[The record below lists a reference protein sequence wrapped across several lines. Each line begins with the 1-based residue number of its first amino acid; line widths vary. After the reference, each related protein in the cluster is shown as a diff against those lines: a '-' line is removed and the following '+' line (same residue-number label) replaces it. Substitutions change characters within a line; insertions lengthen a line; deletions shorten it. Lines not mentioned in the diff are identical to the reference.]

1 MRPRNLIRYFTV
13 LIVLLVS
20 QTAISSAQDDS
31 VEARL
36 LNADEGQI
44 LVNTASEHRGESER
58 KPDCSHLVHQIYEAS
73 GFPYP
78 YASSY
83 DLYAGI
89 GNFRH
94 VFTPR
99 PGDLV
104 VWRGH
109 VGILIDPVEKTFYSS
124 VTSGLRTEYYDGPY
138 WRTLG
143 RPRFYRYVLSGT
155 HEFSTTN
162 APAPVG
168 DSLSQPQALA
178 PPVRKEI
185 AEKSL
190 LENNLP
196 AKTDSPVLSPNT
208 ASSLKRTKAL
218 PANIIVVAAASRPT
232 NEEIGNTILEYNTS
246 AGNLL
251 QNWPAANL
259 GRIVMVY
266 DQLRVARVDLKRDRG
281 WVSAQAEG
289 RFSIGG
295 KGFEGKHR
303 IEKLRC
309 ELRRTPQGWQ
319 LQMPANRIYVPRD
332 AAIRALAT
340 QLASLTQH
348 EVDSEDSSSSLNQQK
363 MIVRALSSLFDSK

>member
-1 MRPRNLIRYFTV
+1 
-13 LIVLLVS
+13 
-20 QTAISSAQDDS
+20 
-31 VEARL
+31 
-36 LNADEGQI
+36 
-44 LVNTASEHRGESER
+44 
-58 KPDCSHLVHQIYEAS
+58 
-73 GFPYP
+73 
-78 YASSY
+78 
-83 DLYAGI
+83 
-89 GNFRH
+89 
-94 VFTPR
+94 
-99 PGDLV
+99 
-104 VWRGH
+104 
-109 VGILIDPVEKTFYSS
+109 
-124 VTSGLRTEYYDGPY
+124 
-138 WRTLG
+138 
-143 RPRFYRYVLSGT
+143 
-155 HEFSTTN
+155 
-162 APAPVG
+162 
-168 DSLSQPQALA
+168 
-178 PPVRKEI
+178 VRKEI